1 MFACF
6 LCLQVVSSYSSVSPT
21 HCGMLQYIFLDS
33 ACLEPS
39 KGLFP
44 EAYHFPGPVLF
55 WFQSMPFTSM
65 LTHHQLLHRS
75 NATYIHDPL
84 LVAEIVEVLFAYDS
98 AVDLPNQYN
107 FNTHFIL
114 VLSLDIQLV
123 VYLLTWNILVMSS
136 IPSSGIFDPLLQ
148 DYLAYHG

>member
-1 MFACF
+1 MYTICIDIYIYVENNHQRDRCIIKPTIFCSWWVYNGCLMVYNQWLYQNCFLMFACF

-33 ACLEPS
+33 ACLEPR

-55 WFQSMPFTSM
+55 WFQSMPFASM

-98 AVDLPNQYN
+98 AVDLPN
-107 FNTHFIL
+107 
-114 VLSLDIQLV
+114 
-123 VYLLTWNILVMSS
+123 
-136 IPSSGIFDPLLQ
+136 
-148 DYLAYHG
+148 